1 VEVDY
6 NRIERKLYEQY
17 AKMSYADYFNV
28 QYDLFSIMHYSSNGG
43 VLKSR
48 DSRRNFLM
56 GQRSALSFLDIQLAN
71 AAFKCARKF

>member
-1 VEVDY
+1 MFGSRDSVQAHVEVDY

-43 VLKSR
+43 VL
-48 DSRRNFLM
+48 
-56 GQRSALSFLDIQLAN
+56 LDFYFGWKKVN
-71 AAFKCARKF
+71 DTFV

>member
-1 VEVDY
+1 MEVDY

-48 DSRRNFLM
+48 DPRRNFLM